1 MKYAP
6 QIMILG
12 SNPAMDLKDKAKIAH
27 EIIEKALFEFE
38 TYLFFIEDVIKEV
51 VTQVV

>member
-6 QIMILG
+6 QILILG
-12 SNPAMDLKDKAKIAH
+12 SNPAMDLRDKAKIAY

-38 TYLFFIEDVIKEV
+38 TYLFFIEDVVREIV
-51 VTQVV
+51 SQTV